1 MKILKNFMVYD
12 VPPAFD
18 DSLNSK
24 FKELNYNIEE
34 SETILLLE
42 EIKEFDMVNWLKI
55 KPNVAF
61 IYKKM
66 LSKIVE
72 VFWGE
77 EKFLEDINLELKS
90 IYKELKK
97 EKEKFI
103 KEENSLT
110 KKKWVK
116 IKNKISL
123 VEEVN
128 LIISLQNDKKKYLFE
143 SDSFLVLL
151 DKIKVE
157 VEDFSQKSE
166 LIKEILNE
174 VKKETYDNLMSMKK
188 IINLNNINFERLSM
202 FYNHNDSWLS
212 QLRLMNKS
220 NFIGGKFEVEL
231 KDDVIEQLILMLSLF
246 DKGIIGFY
254 LLKLISIEYN
264 IFNVAK
270 KINVSV
276 EEEYKRRLNCLK
288 SQSNNNE
295 SHLLKTE
302 INKLIEKKEENIE
315 NIRQELK
322 SEKENYD
329 WYFKLKIEIV
339 SVLNALY
346 ELSED
351 DIINVEVSKKTGTLS
366 AKYGKITL
374 IGFKEKEF
382 NFKGEEIGFFLGTAI
397 INQNEKSLNISE
409 IKSIEDLNEISY
421 KINPSFDSFENFY
434 SLIKS
439 DFVQDHIFNVT
450 GKSVNLVYV

>member
-1 MKILKNFMVYD
+1 
-12 VPPAFD
+12 
-18 DSLNSK
+18 
-24 FKELNYNIEE
+24 
-34 SETILLLE
+34 
-42 EIKEFDMVNWLKI
+42 MVNWLKI

-66 LSKIVE
+66 LGKIVE

-77 EKFLEDINLELKS
+77 DTFLEDINLELKS
-90 IYKELKK
+90 ICKELKK

-110 KKKWVK
+110 KKKLVK

-128 LIISLQNDKKKYLFE
+128 LIINLQNDKKKYLFE
-143 SDSFLVLL
+143 SNSFLSLL

-157 VEDFSQKSE
+157 IEDFSKNSE
-166 LIKEILNE
+166 LIKEILIE
-174 VKKETYDNLMSMKK
+174 VKKETYDNLMNMKK

-202 FYNHNDSWLS
+202 FYDHNDNWLS

-220 NFIGGKFEVEL
+220 NFIDSKFEIEL
-231 KDDVIEQLILMLSLF
+231 KDDVIEQLILILSLF

-264 IFNVAK
+264 MFNVAK

-295 SHLLKTE
+295 SNLLKTE
-302 INKLIEKKEENIE
+302 INELIEKKEENIE

-329 WYFKLKIEIV
+329 WYFKLKIEII
-339 SVLNALY
+339 SFFNDFY
-346 ELSED
+346 ELSGG
-351 DIINVEVSKKTGTLS
+351 DIINVEISKKTGSLS
-366 AKYGKITL
+366 AKYGETTL
-374 IGFKEKEF
+374 IAFKEKEF
-382 NFKGEEIGFFLGTAI
+382 NLK
-397 INQNEKSLNISE
+397 
-409 IKSIEDLNEISY
+409 
-421 KINPSFDSFENFY
+421 
-434 SLIKS
+434 
-439 DFVQDHIFNVT
+439 
-450 GKSVNLVYV
+450 